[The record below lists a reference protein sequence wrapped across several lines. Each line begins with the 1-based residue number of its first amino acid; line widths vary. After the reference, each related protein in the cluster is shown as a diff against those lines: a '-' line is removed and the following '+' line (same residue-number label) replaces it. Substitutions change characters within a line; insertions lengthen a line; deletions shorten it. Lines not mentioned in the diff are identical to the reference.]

1 MKATG
6 VVRRV
11 DEIGRLVIPKEIREV
26 RGIEHGTPM
35 EFFID
40 NENII
45 IRKYQSNHTCFECG
59 EVKEELLGKKV
70 LLCRSCV
77 TKLLQKGK

>member
-11 DEIGRLVIPKEIREV
+11 DEIGRLVIPKEIRKV
-26 RGIEHGTPM
+26 YGIEHGTPM

-45 IRKYQSNHTCFECG
+45 IRKYQSNRTCFECG
-59 EVKEELLGKKV
+59 EVKEELLGTKV
-70 LLCRSCV
+70 LLCRSCA
-77 TKLLQKGK
+77 TKLLQQE